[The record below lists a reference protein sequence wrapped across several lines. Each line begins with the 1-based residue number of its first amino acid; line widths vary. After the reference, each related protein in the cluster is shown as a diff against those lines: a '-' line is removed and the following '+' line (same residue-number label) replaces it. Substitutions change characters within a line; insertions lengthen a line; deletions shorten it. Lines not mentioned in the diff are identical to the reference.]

1 MTSKCKKAGP
11 QARTSLALLI
21 KQLGGWGGLFLGQE
35 AVGGTP
41 LTSDQ
46 RNGEST
52 KSIQGHQRWPG
63 FSLLY
68 SVLKVK
74 RDLKRSL
81 FLLFSFTEEETEA

>member
-1 MTSKCKKAGP
+1 M
-11 QARTSLALLI
+11 
-21 KQLGGWGGLFLGQE
+21 GGLFLGQE

-46 RNGEST
+46 RNGESA